1 MEKDENSADR
11 TNSIKTI
18 TITDPSIINFLLFQ
32 WTETALLSRGTIRFA
47 RLSDL
52 ARLGYAAS
60 EKLSNFTRANYRL
73 GKVRLSIFR
82 QLDLGRKTLSLGT
95 KIFCVLVIAVGVS
108 EIADHGIT
116 TWQGMTLAQSDRAD
130 EVRIVDKQIE
140 RPGPMR
146 KPRTESITVNGT
158 KIRGF
163 HTYFN
168 QYVLTV
174 AYNSPSGP
182 VTFKAP
188 VSYDRWHIETV
199 GTTVSAV
206 MDSDIA
212 EYADVDEN
220 GTLFYGLRQLAMGLL
235 IVVVGFIALRFADDM
250 DA

>member
-1 MEKDENSADR
+1 
-11 TNSIKTI
+11 
-18 TITDPSIINFLLFQ
+18 LFQ
-32 WTETALLSRGTIRFA
+32 WAETGLRNRAAINFA

-52 ARLGYAAS
+52 VRMGYAAS

-73 GKVRLSIFR
+73 DKLRLSTFM
-82 QLDLGRKTLSLGT
+82 QLDIGLRTLSLGT
-95 KIFCVLVIAVGVS
+95 KIFCVIVIAVGVG
-108 EIADHGIT
+108 EIANHGIT
-116 TWQGMTLAQSDRAD
+116 TWQGMTLAQSDRAN

-146 KPRTESITVNGT
+146 KARTESITVNGT

-182 VTFKAP
+182 ATFKAP

-199 GTTVSAV
+199 GTTVSAF

-212 EYADVDEN
+212 EFADVDEN

-235 IVVVGFIALRFADDM
+235 IVVVGFIALRFADDPE
-250 DA
+250 A